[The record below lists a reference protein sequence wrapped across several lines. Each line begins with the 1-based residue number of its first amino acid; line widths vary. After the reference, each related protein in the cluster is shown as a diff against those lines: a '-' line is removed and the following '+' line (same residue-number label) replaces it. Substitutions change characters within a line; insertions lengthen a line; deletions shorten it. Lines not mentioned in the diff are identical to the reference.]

1 MRGNKGMD
9 SITNVV
15 VPQAIT
21 YLMKREGVSFD
32 ELKER
37 SGIDEKYLRKIL
49 YGEAEDVGVD
59 DIMDIGEGLGIGRL
73 GVFRFI
79 DMFASMQEDEK
90 LLLFWFDELP
100 EMEKVRA
107 LEKMKRL
114 AEAEY
119 QGNGKE

>member
-1 MRGNKGMD
+1 MS

-49 YGEAEDVGVD
+49 YGEAE
-59 DIMDIGEGLGIGRL
+59 
-73 GVFRFI
+73 
-79 DMFASMQEDEK
+79 
-90 LLLFWFDELP
+90 
-100 EMEKVRA
+100 
-107 LEKMKRL
+107 
-114 AEAEY
+114 AEY

>member
-1 MRGNKGMD
+1 MD

-79 DMFASMQEDEK
+79 DMFASMPEDEK

>member
-1 MRGNKGMD
+1 MS

-21 YLMKREGVSFD
+21 YLMKREGISFD
-32 ELKER
+32 ELKSK
-37 SGIDEKYLRKIL
+37 SGISDISLRKIL
-49 YGEAEDVGVD
+49 YGEDEDVGVD
-59 DIMDIGEGLGIGRL
+59 VIRDIGVALGVGKL

-79 DMFASMQEDEK
+79 DMFVSMPEDEK

-100 EMEKVRA
+100 EMEKVRV

-114 AEAEY
+114 ADADSSAD
-119 QGNGKE
+119 